1 MVKVNKIQII
11 KALEEVIF
19 FPKGNNIVALK
30 MVNDIVIDKN
40 QITIEIV
47 FEDPKA
53 KTAEIVENSSINA
66 IKKHF
71 PDLTQTIKIIRK
83 AKALSYTDGNL
94 DGLRGEGGCF
104 QVLILCFLQNFGAE
118 LLCKVA

>member
-1 MVKVNKIQII
+1 
-11 KALEEVIF
+11 
-19 FPKGNNIVALK
+19 

-66 IKKHF
+66 IKKNTF
-71 PDLTQTIKIIRK
+71 LTLHR
-83 AKALSYTDGNL
+83 L
-94 DGLRGEGGCF
+94 
-104 QVLILCFLQNFGAE
+104 
-118 LLCKVA
+118 